1 MPTRTL
7 SLIALAAIIGS
18 MIVASKLDASDK
30 ERMHRKYC
38 QEVAVWEAE
47 KARGIDPLDRT
58 GHPDYRGNA
67 AEVCPGMR
75 PAAFTPSYPSPLL
88 VQF

>member
-1 MPTRTL
+1 MKKRTL
-7 SLIALAAIIGS
+7 SVIALAAIITS
-18 MIVASKLDASDK
+18 LVVATKLDADDN

-75 PAAFTPSYPSPLL
+75 PAAYSPSYAPFQLI
-88 VQF
+88 QF

>member
-75 PAAFTPSYPSPLL
+75 PAAYSPSYAPFQL

>member
-75 PAAFTPSYPSPLL
+75 PAAFIPYSPSPLL

>member
-7 SLIALAAIIGS
+7 SLIALAAIIGG

-75 PAAFTPSYPSPLL
+75 PAEFTPSYPYPLL